1 MVVPAG
7 TPVPVTVMPA
17 AGAPEMDVSVDVEF
31 PVSLDEDTVA
41 VFVAPFFCFCFSS
54 DFRLIFHITS
64 RSFTVELL
72 LFDDDLVDGESDIH
86 AHPDAP
92 SLFWRMT
99 LEVRNS

>member
-41 VFVAPFFCFCFSS
+41 VFVAPLGSA
-54 DFRLIFHITS
+54 
-64 RSFTVELL
+64 FTVLAL
-72 LFDDDLVDGESDIH
+72 K
-86 AHPDAP
+86 AMTAP
-92 SLFWRMT
+92 LAI
-99 LEVRNS
+99 V